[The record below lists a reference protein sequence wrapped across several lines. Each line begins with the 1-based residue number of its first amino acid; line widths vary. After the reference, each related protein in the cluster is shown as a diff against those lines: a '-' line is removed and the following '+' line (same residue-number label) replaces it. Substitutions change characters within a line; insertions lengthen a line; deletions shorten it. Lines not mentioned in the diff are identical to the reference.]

1 MQAYFH
7 RVSLSATGFC
17 VSATEEYTFTEDLQT
32 PVPVV
37 PTAEIKTSS
46 PFNYF
51 SEGAACCEV
60 EVDVLTGDMHVVHAS
75 VVMDVGNR

>member
-1 MQAYFH
+1 MSPTQQ
-7 RVSLSATGFC
+7 
-17 VSATEEYTFTEDLQT
+17 YTWPETQPPSQEGQKAF
-32 PVPVV
+32 
-37 PTAEIKTSS
+37 A

-60 EVDVLTGDMHVVHAS
+60 EIDVLTGDMSVVHAS